1 MPKPEKPMPESV
13 LPSLRNKAL
22 IRGQEGGKNQVE
34 DTDYGWGYAGY
45 DGYKQ
50 EIGNFFG
57 QEVFD
62 FCLKRL
68 IENKGKLK
76 IVSFGG
82 GELISLLQLRM
93 WLISDAEKRGINA
106 DIKIVDYAL
115 SRDLALEGLD
125 RTGHNNL
132 LADGSIILKPGKLEF
147 RQIKDAEGADIMLS
161 RRGPFEKV
169 EKFLETELIQKAV
182 VKLAPGGI
190 AYLEVKNIKANGE
203 KVIADKLGN
212 DFTVIPVTKIGP
224 RTSESGCYYKINRQ
238 EQK

>member
-1 MPKPEKPMPESV
+1 MPEPKKPMPESV

-34 DTDYGWGYAGY
+34 GTDYGWGYAGY

-50 EIGNFFG
+50 EIGSFFG

-93 WLISDAEKRGINA
+93 GLINDAEKQGVEA
-106 DIKIVDYAL
+106 EIKIVDYAL
-115 SRDLALEGLD
+115 SRELALEGLE
-125 RTGHNNL
+125 RTGNLNL
-132 LADGSIILKPGKLEF
+132 LADGSIMLKPGKLEL
-147 RQIKDAEGADIMLS
+147 RQIKDAEGADVMLS

-169 EKFLETELIQKAV
+169 AAFLETELIQKAV

-190 AYLEVKNIKANGE
+190 AYLEVKNIKAGGE
-203 KVIADKLGN
+203 KIIADKLGN
-212 DFTVIPVTKIGP
+212 NFTVIPVIKTGQRI
-224 RTSESGCYYKINRQ
+224 SECGCYYKITRL
-238 EQK
+238 K